1 MTLSRRRYLAALG
14 GSAGVALAGCGGGDV
29 NRTTYEAESVSAP
42 EEVSDYVSASSNFDG
57 TMVDLTGRDEIEV
70 TVGVQGNGSYYAFG
84 PPAITVSTGTTV
96 TWRWTGRGNAHNV
109 ASQGG
114 GPLNSSLTA
123 EEGHTYDHTFEQ
135 SGVYLY
141 KCNPHEFQGMK
152 GAVVVE

>member
-57 TMVDLTGRDEIEV
+57 T
-70 TVGVQGNGSYYAFG
+70 
-84 PPAITVSTGTTV
+84 PAITVSTGTTV